1 MRTILAAERS
11 TSNMHPSRHS
21 ERLST
26 APKVRAPD
34 RWSAMTDE
42 ELLVD
47 YRDHN
52 HRRAFEELVG
62 RFERELYSYLR
73 RYTGDE
79 AVAEDAFQATF
90 LQLHL
95 KCRQF
100 EPSAR
105 LRPWLYTI
113 ATHQAIDAMRKNR
126 RHKMVSLDRQS
137 VSGEDEDSPLVDV
150 LAGREVNPHGQLQT
164 AERREW
170 VRDAVSKLPE
180 HLRSVV
186 VMIYNQGLKYREVAD
201 VLKLPV
207 GTIKSR
213 LHAAVQKLGEAWK
226 HSNLAKED

>member
-1 MRTILAAERS
+1 MRTILAAERNS
-11 TSNMHPSRHS
+11 PNMQTPHKT
-21 ERLST
+21 ERLSA

-47 YRDHN
+47 YRDHS

-95 KCRQF
+95 KCAQF

-126 RHKMVSLDRQS
+126 RHKMVSLDRQG
-137 VSGEDEDSPLVDV
+137 VGGDEDDSPLIDV
-150 LAGREVNPHGQLQT
+150 LAGREVNPHGELQS

-170 VRDAVSKLPE
+170 VREAVSKLPE

-213 LHAAVQKLGEAWK
+213 LHAAVQKLGDAWR
-226 HSNLAKED
+226 HSKLAKDD